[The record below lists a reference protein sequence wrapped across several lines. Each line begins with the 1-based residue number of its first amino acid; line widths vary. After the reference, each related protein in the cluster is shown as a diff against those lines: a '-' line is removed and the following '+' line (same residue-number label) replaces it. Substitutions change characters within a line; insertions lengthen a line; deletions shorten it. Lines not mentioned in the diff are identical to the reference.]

1 LKTEALEG
9 ARKGNPVNFCRAF
22 AHHAKITT
30 KLIALRFFL
39 PRQVSRKSA
48 IVDSGLE
55 RGRRSIPDAGRTK
68 AKIEQGNTRMARTW
82 SVPQRGSYAVLA
94 APAVARHER
103 LFAQLAAM
111 GRADPQRGLLLLV
124 AAALTIIAVAVPHL
138 ADESL
143 SSLLFLAGAGLA
155 AILFWAPS
163 ESISS
168 SPSKRAAR
176 NTAAPLPAAKSKSI
190 GPASFAEL
198 VVRPG
203 TAPAFDRAQWAKLT
217 AHMSHELRTPLNA
230 VLGFSEMMS
239 NEVFGPLGSSCY
251 SAYARDI
258 HASGLMLLKSAED
271 ALAITTLLTSPDQQG
286 GPQACRLSAAAED
299 ACAFAR
305 HGLSMKS
312 ITIVSDIGADTDVI
326 GDAQAMRQM
335 LINLIA
341 EAARNA
347 RQGTTLAMTADCTT
361 DAIRLS
367 ITVPGGDVEAA
378 SQEDGFPVILA
389 RTLCELSGARL
400 ARGDAAD
407 GSRQWTVHFLPVAQN
422 DLFCRANQI

>member
-1 LKTEALEG
+1 
-9 ARKGNPVNFCRAF
+9 
-22 AHHAKITT
+22 
-30 KLIALRFFL
+30 
-39 PRQVSRKSA
+39 
-48 IVDSGLE
+48 
-55 RGRRSIPDAGRTK
+55 
-68 AKIEQGNTRMARTW
+68 
-82 SVPQRGSYAVLA
+82 
-94 APAVARHER
+94 
-103 LFAQLAAM
+103 
-111 GRADPQRGLLLLV
+111 
-124 AAALTIIAVAVPHL
+124 
-138 ADESL
+138 
-143 SSLLFLAGAGLA
+143 
-155 AILFWAPS
+155 
-163 ESISS
+163 
-168 SPSKRAAR
+168 
-176 NTAAPLPAAKSKSI
+176 
-190 GPASFAEL
+190 
-198 VVRPG
+198 
-203 TAPAFDRAQWAKLT
+203 
-217 AHMSHELRTPLNA
+217 
-230 VLGFSEMMS
+230 
-239 NEVFGPLGSSCY
+239 
-251 SAYARDI
+251 
-258 HASGLMLLKSAED
+258 
-271 ALAITTLLTSPDQQG
+271 LTSPDQQG